1 MKIVCLPKKQMNDQI
16 SLITIVNLF
25 SMGKVQ
31 IKKAFVLL
39 QDINIDEPYKFLLCE
54 YVIGLRQ
61 LQEMLVIHLEQSSK
75 SGKSNRSSRVLIQ
88 GLLGVCAEIEQDI
101 ADAGLSLEL
110 H

>member
-1 MKIVCLPKKQMNDQI
+1 
-16 SLITIVNLF
+16 
-25 SMGKVQ
+25 MGKAQ

-75 SGKSNRSSRVLIQ
+75 SGKANRDSSALVKS
-88 GLLGVCAEIEQDI
+88 LLGVCAEIEQDI
-101 ADAGLSLEL
+101 TDAGLSLEL